1 MFDPNKD
8 KLYIQDVTLRDGMHA
23 VRHKYSIQHVID
35 IARALDDAGLVE
47 ERRVQVLQTLK
58 LHLTA
63 ARHEKQDLQGQVEAL
78 VQSGSFLPE
87 AFQVVLRADGGL
99 WLTTGHLNFWT
110 IFGVPADAWMP
121 ASATALLAALSLSPG

>member
-1 MFDPNKD
+1 MLTSDAVEAQHELMAWCSCAPIPASATRID
-8 KLYIQDVTLRDGMHA
+8 EWVLR
-23 VRHKYSIQHVID
+23 SF
-35 IARALDDAGLVE
+35 E
-47 ERRVQVLQTLK
+47 
-58 LHLTA
+58 
-63 ARHEKQDLQGQVEAL
+63 QDLQGQVEAL